1 MAIVRTEESQIEHVE
16 QDLLR
21 LFTSVPPATVHE
33 EVTAGLRSF
42 EGARV
47 RAFIPVLVA
56 KRAGDHLRTLQ
67 SAGMGRPMSKT
78 VSLNA
83 E

>member
-1 MAIVRTEESQIEHVE
+1 MRGQSQVMAIVRTEGSQLEYVE

-21 LFTSVPPATVHE
+21 LFASLPPATVRE
-33 EVTAGLRSF
+33 EVQAGLRSF

-56 KRAGDHLRTLQ
+56 KRARDHLRTLQ
-67 SAGMGRPMSKT
+67 PDGLGGR
-78 VSLNA
+78 
-83 E
+83 